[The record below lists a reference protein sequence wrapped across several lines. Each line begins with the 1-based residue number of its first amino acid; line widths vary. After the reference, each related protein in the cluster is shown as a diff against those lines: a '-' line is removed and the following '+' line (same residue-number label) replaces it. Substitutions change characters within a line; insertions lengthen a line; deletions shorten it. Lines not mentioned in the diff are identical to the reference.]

1 MLSPLAHA
9 RALILCGLVA
19 LFALSGCAATSNNP
33 RDPLESLNRGI
44 YHFNDGVDNLLVKP
58 AAIVYQGVVPQ
69 IARTGVSNFF
79 SNINDVI
86 VALNNLLQGKFT
98 HAVSD
103 VGRILVNTTAG
114 LLGVIDVA
122 TEIGLEKHNEDF
134 GQTLGW
140 WGVKD
145 GPYLV
150 LPFIGPSSFR
160 DGVGWLADFYT
171 DPITYVDPSR
181 DRNILWGTRLVNRR
195 AELLAAED
203 IIDKAALDKYE
214 FIRDAYLQRRRNLVY
229 DGNPPPDKDEDID
242 IKVKPKSE
250 GFRWPWSSAP
260 SAARV
265 PAVAPGDERTPL
277 TPARLEERERE
288 LGQRRSQNEREN
300 ARSEPRAGLTPGQTE
315 EREREVTP
323 QQKPQEEPR
332 ADAAPS
338 SGRNARVAR
347 VWLPATR

>member
-1 MLSPLAHA
+1 MVSPLART
-9 RALILCGLVA
+9 RALIVCGLVA
-19 LFALSGCAATSNNP
+19 LFVLSGCAVTSNNP

-58 AAIVYQGVVPQ
+58 VAIVYKGVVPQ

-98 HAVSD
+98 QAVSD

-140 WGVKD
+140 WGVGS

-181 DRNILWGTRLVNRR
+181 DRNILWGTRLVSRR
-195 AELLAAED
+195 SELLDAEE
-203 IIDKAALDKYE
+203 IVKTAALDPYE

-229 DGNPPPDKDEDID
+229 DGNPPPDKDEDVD

-265 PAVAPGDERTPL
+265 PAAAPGSDRAPL
-277 TPARLEERERE
+277 TPAQAEERERE
-288 LGQRRSQNEREN
+288 LAQQQKNSVQDN
-300 ARSEPRAGLTPGQTE
+300 ARSEPRAGLTPAQAE
-315 EREREVTP
+315 EREREITP
-323 QQKPQEEPR
+323 QPGAQEEPR
-332 ADAAPS
+332 AEAAPS
-338 SGRNARVAR
+338 SGQNGRVAR
-347 VWLPATR
+347 VWLPVAR